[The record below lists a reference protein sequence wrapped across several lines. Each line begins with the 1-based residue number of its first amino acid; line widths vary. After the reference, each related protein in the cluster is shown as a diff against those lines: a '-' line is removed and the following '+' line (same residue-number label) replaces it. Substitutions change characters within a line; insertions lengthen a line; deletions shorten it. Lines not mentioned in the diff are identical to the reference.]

1 VNEANKKVLT
11 SLITS
16 IDTFTR
22 GEMDLE
28 DIQARVRSASTL
40 LERDTPDLSDE
51 LRQAENDLERNEFLT
66 PLDEQRPA
74 AVLLLNE
81 LRSVIADTE
90 PAE

>member
-16 IDTFTR
+16 IDTFAR

-51 LRQAENDLERNEFLT
+51 LRQAENDLERREFLT
-66 PLDEQRPA
+66 PLDEQRPCCCA
-74 AVLLLNE
+74 LAQ
-81 LRSVIADTE
+81 RTQIGYC
-90 PAE
+90 